1 MKHWK
6 YTSNE
11 LPPPGTWIL
20 CVRSDVIFL
29 EFYNPNAYD
38 EEYANGYEQDFR
50 NETQAWMSVDL
61 HQEELSKMVFFEN
74 CRPDKVHLDQVEH
87 INEPAQGKL
96 PEWVKP
102 REPQEQTYSR
112 RYSIPKPRFEH
123 LEPTSLAAD
132 DKDPSSSK

>member
-20 CVRSDVIFL
+20 CVRSDIMFL
-29 EFYNPNAYD
+29 EFYNPYAYD
-38 EEYANGYEQDFR
+38 EEYADGYEKNFR

-74 CRPDKVHLDQVEH
+74 CKPDKVHLDQVESVEAPNVWVPRRGPTH
-87 INEPAQGKL
+87 GREFP
-96 PEWVKP
+96 PEHP
-102 REPQEQTYSR
+102 
-112 RYSIPKPRFEH
+112 
-123 LEPTSLAAD
+123 LPTSLAAD